1 MIAALDYPLMSM
13 IAAWA
18 ARSVSTARCD
28 RRPLAESQIRPL
40 PLTSDYR
47 RTAANATC
55 HVGSVG
61 RFQRL
66 AYSIGLLAIA
76 WTAIPARSGGVIM
89 PSDATVPIDTGP
101 IVRAE
106 IRELE
111 CRYGVVAW
119 FGFHTRR
126 WWALVEGRLVEA
138 ATPARLANAVVAVRG
153 AAGRPPQ
160 HIRPCGD
167 SRRAGQ
173 VRPGRHQRFRRRIR
187 SPRRG
192 RHGLGWLDAPGAIS
206 GMEGGVR

>member
-1 MIAALDYPLMSM
+1 MIVAFNCPFLPMIATWVALQIL
-13 IAAWA
+13 AACQPERPELHTFSSRLLPDCHRTAVNAA
-18 ARSVSTARCD
+18 ARVSG
-28 RRPLAESQIRPL
+28 
-40 PLTSDYR
+40 
-47 RTAANATC
+47 
-55 HVGSVG
+55 VGH
-61 RFQRL
+61 FQTGG
-66 AYSIGLLAIA
+66 SGSGLLSVVWGAIS
-76 WTAIPARSGGVIM
+76 ARSGGAIM

-138 ATPARLANAVVAVRG
+138 ATPAGLANAVVAVLG
-153 AAGRPPQ
+153 SAGRPSQ
-160 HIRPCGD
+160 HIRPCGE

>member
-1 MIAALDYPLMSM
+1 
-13 IAAWA
+13 
-18 ARSVSTARCD
+18 
-28 RRPLAESQIRPL
+28 
-40 PLTSDYR
+40 
-47 RTAANATC
+47 
-55 HVGSVG
+55 
-61 RFQRL
+61 
-66 AYSIGLLAIA
+66 
-76 WTAIPARSGGVIM
+76 M

-138 ATPARLANAVVAVRG
+138 ATPAGLANAVVAVLG
-153 AAGRPPQ
+153 AAGRPSQ
-160 HIRPCGD
+160 HVRPCGE
-167 SRRAGQ
+167 SRRVGQ